1 MEPLGPTLRRTRRRE
16 RPAWRAL
23 LAVAVSLALNALV
36 VTQLDASW
44 LGIHPAAVQRDVALA
59 PLDAAEWEANRAI
72 RPRPEGAVPAPPP
85 PAPAPPLD
93 TLRPPGQVVQVDEPA
108 RPEDVKAEAPK
119 DARFA
124 SDQDRTVKKETRARL
139 VPTDENLPV
148 GGPAAAAAKA
158 GQDGAARQAVVAMA
172 GPKGPGAAGAA
183 RADQAS
189 PPAQPPGA
197 ALGEALR
204 QAAPGPAP
212 GGGADAQALEG
223 KADPRLQLSAATA
236 AKVLG
241 RSLGQGIDQDIE
253 EGDGTFLNTKSWK
266 YATYF
271 NRIRESVGNA
281 WRPLKELD
289 RRDPDRSLYLFK
301 DRLTVLSVTLD
312 EKGALKDV
320 KVVRSSNV
328 DFLDRVAV
336 EAFEQAQPFSNPP
349 AGLVNAQGEIR
360 YVLGF
365 EVYGARPGLHLY
377 RGPAPF

>member
-1 MEPLGPTLRRTRRRE
+1 M
-16 RPAWRAL
+16 
-23 LAVAVSLALNALV
+23 
-36 VTQLDASW
+36 
-44 LGIHPAAVQRDVALA
+44 
-59 PLDAAEWEANRAI
+59 
-72 RPRPEGAVPAPPP
+72 
-85 PAPAPPLD
+85 
-93 TLRPPGQVVQVDEPA
+93 
-108 RPEDVKAEAPK
+108 
-119 DARFA
+119 
-124 SDQDRTVKKETRARL
+124 
-139 VPTDENLPV
+139 
-148 GGPAAAAAKA
+148 
-158 GQDGAARQAVVAMA
+158 DG
-172 GPKGPGAAGAA
+172 
-183 RADQAS
+183 
-189 PPAQPPGA
+189 
-197 ALGEALR
+197 
-204 QAAPGPAP
+204 
-212 GGGADAQALEG
+212 QALEG
-223 KADPRLQLSAATA
+223 KPGAQLHVSAATA

-241 RSLGQGIDQDIE
+241 RSLGQAIDEDVE

-281 WRPLKELD
+281 WKPVKEID

-312 EKGALKDV
+312 EKGGLKDV